1 MALICWCK
9 GYTYNNIMLMQ
20 SHPCYAWSEVREVT
34 IKKTNDERVV
44 HQRSRM
50 PFYSVFLFFFF
61 FFSPYDYKH
70 FATYS
75 DFLRKRKE
83 KGNLQRIKCRRG
95 VTYVVISSKP
105 PQNLMHNRTTKWFSH
120 WTVDRKRIM
129 FELFIRV
136 FVFIWRYLTYVQIR
150 RVIKE
155 VQEYSCNSRYIF

>member
-1 MALICWCK
+1 MLCVEWGQR
-9 GYTYNNIMLMQ
+9 GYDKENEWRT
-20 SHPCYAWSEVREVT
+20 SGTST
-34 IKKTNDERVV
+34 ISDA
-44 HQRSRM
+44 
-50 PFYSVFLFFFF
+50 FLFSFFFFFFFF

-95 VTYVVISSKP
+95 VTYVVISLKP

-136 FVFIWRYLTYVQIR
+136 FVFIWRYLTYIQIR